1 MPQPLSSAVY
11 GTCAGDLASLLP
23 EQDGH
28 LVVDLQ
34 TTTENFYANGVLV
47 HNCLIIDDPVK
58 SRAEANSRAYRDRV
72 WNWYLDDL
80 ITRLEP
86 AAALILIQTRWHHDD
101 LAGRI
106 LGSDEARD
114 WAIVNLPALAEEN
127 DPLCRP
133 SGTALCPDRYDEQA
147 LARLKRLLADS
158 FLALYQQ
165 RPTLET
171 GEIIQREWF
180 RYYRAQPAKFRY
192 RLHSWDTA
200 YKPAQI
206 NDPSVRT
213 TWGETHEGYY
223 LLDCWRE
230 RVEYPALK
238 RQVMRDA
245 ERDEPDAVLIE
256 DKASGQSLI
265 QELRRDTRLP
275 IVAIAP
281 EGDKLIRA
289 STASV
294 HYESGQVFHPEHA
307 SWISEYEAELL
318 QFPAG
323 STDDQVDSM
332 SQALTWLARR
342 LRHGGVASA
351 GKREMR

>member
-1 MPQPLSSAVY
+1 MPYDPSQVSETAVAMVKRVRTRGLPVY
-11 GTCAGDLASLLP
+11 DIQVEGTSNFFA
-23 EQDGH
+23 
-28 LVVDLQ
+28 
-34 TTTENFYANGVLV
+34 ENVLV
-47 HNCLIIDDPVK
+47 HNCIIIDDPIK
-58 SRAEANSRAYRDRV
+58 SRLEANSRAYRERV
-72 WNWYLDDL
+72 WNWYLDDIL
-80 ITRLEP
+80 TRLEP
-86 AAALILIQTRWHHDD
+86 GAALVLIMTHWHHDD

-106 LGSDEARD
+106 RASDEVKD
-114 WAIVNLPALAEEN
+114 WEIVILPALAEDD
-127 DPLCRP
+127 DPLGRRE
-133 SGTALCPDRYDEQA
+133 GEALCPERYDEQA

-171 GEIIQREWF
+171 GEIYKRDWF
-180 RYYRAQPAKFRY
+180 RYYRAAPAKYRY
-192 RLHSWDTA
+192 KIHSWDTA
-200 YKPAQI
+200 YKPGQI

-223 LLDCWRE
+223 LLDEWRE

-238 RQVMRDA
+238 RQVKRDA
-245 ERDEPDAVLIE
+245 ERESPDAVLIE
-256 DKASGQSLI
+256 DRASGQSLI

-275 IVAIAP
+275 IVAINP

-323 STDDQVDSM
+323 SHDDRVDSM
-332 SQALTWLARR
+332 SQALTWLAKR